1 MVYKNL
7 PRFFK
12 RKVHKNVIT
21 DSLALPR
28 IEKNLFRF
36 MGAKPWVMPGDNKDW
51 RGAKVTATL
60 NVKPTPLKYEGI
72 LLDRRKARPISHLN
86 ATLKIY
92 EPDNTK
98 TDNPRVY
105 SLPLDHPLL
114 DVTVETYP
122 GQEKTY
128 EKVMEDWNRVRST
141 RP

>member
-1 MVYKNL
+1 M
-7 PRFFK
+7 
-12 RKVHKNVIT
+12 
-21 DSLALPR
+21 
-28 IEKNLFRF
+28 
-36 MGAKPWVMPGDNKDW
+36 
-51 RGAKVTATL
+51 TA
-60 NVKPTPLKYEGI
+60 
-72 LLDRRKARPISHLN
+72 LN

-128 EKVMEDWNRVRST
+128 EKVMEDWNRVQPT
-141 RP
+141 L